1 MGSANNII
9 HPTRLREI
17 GSSVRRFERVMMSV
31 SRTEIRCR
39 WNQAQASGQDNCQK
53 LYTSSVSS
61 FSCITTIILLLIL
74 RQICR

>member
-31 SRTEIRCR
+31 RKTPGKCLPMMST
-39 WNQAQASGQDNCQK
+39 
-53 LYTSSVSS
+53 V
-61 FSCITTIILLLIL
+61 LIDG
-74 RQICR
+74 RRRK

>member
-31 SRTEIRCR
+31 GLTVFLRLCGVRRITARH
-39 WNQAQASGQDNCQK
+39 NQRSLQPTPFK
-53 LYTSSVSS
+53 
-61 FSCITTIILLLIL
+61 
-74 RQICR
+74 R